1 MAISRTAS
9 RWRTRFV
16 RNVMQPC
23 GNRIAPRI
31 QRLRD
36 LLIWRRPQECRQ
48 PRYWSRSRRR
58 TWGCLCSLL
67 RPARGTTSSRIS
79 SVCIRS
85 TERDAQTK
93 TAASH
98 APIRLYDALRS
109 RRAALGVACDE
120 CRPGRVHTAL
130 HDRCARSPLAFALA
144 GHLRFTAQW
153 SSASSRSKDAAVP
166 RHGRSALAPK
176 RNAPVGTQLTLV
188 LR

>member
-1 MAISRTAS
+1 MERNISRLACVLALSAVGFGAAAAETIGNLQDGHALVQHVCSQCHATAREQDRS
-9 RWRTRFV
+9 P
-16 RNVMQPC
+16 NPK
-23 GNRIAPRI
+23 APRFA
-31 QRLRD
+31 D
-36 LLIWRRPQECRQ
+36 LAATSGIRQ

-58 TWGCLCSLL
+58 TRGCLCSRL

-79 SVCIRS
+79 SACIRS

-120 CRPGRVHTAL
+120 CRPRRVHTAL

-144 GHLRFTAQW
+144 GHLRFTAQ
-153 SSASSRSKDAAVP
+153 
-166 RHGRSALAPK
+166 
-176 RNAPVGTQLTLV
+176 
-188 LR
+188 